1 MEHEMLAWFLAM
13 LLFAILEAS
22 TASLVSVWFII
33 GAFSALIST
42 MCGAPLWMQLVIFF
56 GVSILTLLCVRPL
69 MKKQSQAETVA
80 TNADSSIGKIAVVTE
95 RIDNIH
101 ATGAVKVGSVVWT
114 ARSESGAVIEPE
126 ALVVVRRI
134 EGVKLYVEPQP
145 APVK

>member
-1 MEHEMLAWFLAM
+1 MDHEMLAWFLAM
-13 LLFAILEAS
+13 LLFAILEAG

-69 MKKQSQAETVA
+69 MKKQSQEETVA
-80 TNADSSIGKIAVVTE
+80 TNADSSIGQIAVVIE
-95 RIDNIH
+95 RVDNIH

-114 ARSESGAVIEPE
+114 ARSESGAIIEPE

-134 EGVKLYVEPQP
+134 EGVKLYVEPQT
-145 APVK
+145 APVR